1 MNYDGISI
9 RSAIKVQSMPVFLSE
24 KDLVYNVENII
35 VSLPAYNQS
44 DRMLLQK
51 CVIAIRL
58 QYRFTSS
65 PLLFKLKLVDS
76 RTQEVLGESPYGQE
90 DFSVD
95 WHTMHEAFLLD
106 EFDSRYIQVHLIM
119 DKDDTQNFVIKS
131 KSFISINVL

>member
-1 MNYDGISI
+1 MNYDGVSI
-9 RSAIKVQSMPVFLSE
+9 RSAVKFQSMPVFLSE
-24 KDLVYNVENII
+24 KDLVYNVENIV
-35 VSLPAYNQS
+35 VSLPAYNNS
-44 DRMLLQK
+44 DRILLQK
-51 CVIAIRL
+51 CVLAIRL

-65 PLLFKLKLVDS
+65 PLLFKLKLIDS

-95 WHTMHEAFLLD
+95 WHTMQESFLLD